1 MERKDAM
8 RPAESSTKFTW
19 EDLSAFPQDGKRR
32 EIIDGELFV
41 TPSPSLRH
49 QDVSM
54 RLTEVLLFYLREHPV
69 GRLFAAPLDVIFSNF
84 DVVEPDLLFVSHE
97 RGEILQDWVRGS
109 PDLCVEI
116 LSPTTRR
123 TDELIK
129 RRLYERTD
137 VREYWIVDP
146 ELESI
151 KVYRRSG
158 SSFPRVAELSRES
171 RDTLAT
177 PLLPGLRI
185 DLDELFA

>member
-1 MERKDAM
+1 MEPKDAM
-8 RPAESSTKFTW
+8 RPAESSTKFTRG
-19 EDLSAFPQDGKRR
+19 DLSAFPQDGKRR

-49 QDVSM
+49 QDISM
-54 RLTEVLLFYLREHPV
+54 RLTEALLLYLREHPV
-69 GRLFAAPLDVIFSNF
+69 GRLFAAPLDVIFSDF
-84 DVVEPDLLFVSHE
+84 DVVEPDLLFVSHD
-97 RGEILQDWVRGS
+97 RADILQDWVRGS

-129 RRLYERTD
+129 RRLYERTA

-151 KVYRRSG
+151 KIYRRAESG
-158 SSFPRVAELSRES
+158 FPRVAELSREN
-171 RDTLAT
+171 RDTLTT
-177 PLLPGLRI
+177 PLLAGLGI
-185 DLDELFA
+185 SLDQLFG

>member
-1 MERKDAM
+1 MEPKDAM
-8 RPAESSTKFTW
+8 RPAESSSRFTW

-32 EIIDGELFV
+32 EIIDGELYV

-49 QDVSM
+49 QDLSM
-54 RLTEVLLFYLREHPV
+54 RLTRILLLYLEAHPI
-69 GRLFAAPLDVIFSNF
+69 GRLFAAPLDVIFSDF

-146 ELESI
+146 ELESL
-151 KVYRRSG
+151 KVYRRTEAG
-158 SSFPRVAELSRES
+158 LPRVAELSAENH
-171 RDTLAT
+171 DTLTT
-177 PLLPGLRI
+177 PLLPGLFVR
-185 DLDELFA
+185 LDELFG